1 MASPLSHDEAILN
14 FSLTQR
20 CLVTQKTTELIVA
33 IRINKIPQIFHTF
46 TYCITTDDRLLK
58 HGPDCH
64 SFKCINNQNFTSTG
78 QKNTNC
84 IAIELLF
91 LYILFGLRWR
101 FPLYPEILQFYTI
114 ILQRIRIIAV
124 DAGCEP
130 GVSVSEVWRANN
142 EPPHLLN

>member
-1 MASPLSHDEAILN
+1 MSGYAENNGTYCGNPYKQDSANFPYIHIL
-14 FSLTQR
+14 
-20 CLVTQKTTELIVA
+20 
-33 IRINKIPQIFHTF
+33 
-46 TYCITTDDRLLK
+46 YCITTDDRLLK
-58 HGPDCH
+58 HGPDCQ

-124 DAGCEP
+124 DAGCDP
-130 GVSVSEVWRANN
+130 GVSVSEVWRATN